1 MIVLENAS
9 AGGGKHRRYCCRGRS
24 AFSPAYLKEEG
35 DRAAK
40 KQDGQKS
47 GSQQLK
53 GIPHFT
59 IHIQGG
65 DNRVDWFDHQ
75 NVIEVRIKR
84 GFQISSHRKTV
95 RLDPPESHLIHIPAF
110 HASPVCSDQGEPKGE
125 SQSTNQKGSLLG
137 PDEGEDGWVD
147 VLMVDDSENSILK
160 FLPSEHVSL
169 WNPSTQRIN
178 FKQLKVGAK
187 IDIRYDFILNT
198 DTNSTEAWIRTF
210 IPQVESPTGYIGMLK
225 YRYPYEMSFN
235 QTLYIDIAKI
245 RSEGAIIQART
256 DNEASIILKG
266 MYISIS

>member
-1 MIVLENAS
+1 MAISKNMDAPKSKYLEAI
-9 AGGGKHRRYCCRGRS
+9 
-24 AFSPAYLKEEG
+24 KETKTLNLSNTEY
-35 DRAAK
+35 
-40 KQDGQKS
+40 
-47 GSQQLK
+47 
-53 GIPHFT
+53 IPVP
-59 IHIQGG
+59 GM
-65 DNRVDWFDHQ
+65 
-75 NVIEVRIKR
+75 
-84 GFQISSHRKTV
+84 
-95 RLDPPESHLIHIPAF
+95 
-110 HASPVCSDQGEPKGE
+110 QGEKGDEGPPGPQGPPGEKGERGVPGKDGKEGAPGPQGPKGE
-125 SQSTNQKGSLLG
+125 PGRSSDNNYESPSGQYPGWAYYQNKNKKPILLG